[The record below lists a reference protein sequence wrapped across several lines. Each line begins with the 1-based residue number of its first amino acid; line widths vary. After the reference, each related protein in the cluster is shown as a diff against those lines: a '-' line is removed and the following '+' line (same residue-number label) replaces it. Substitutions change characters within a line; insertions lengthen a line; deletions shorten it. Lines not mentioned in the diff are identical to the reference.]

1 MVETSIKSPAPPDA
15 EPAVL
20 PAERD
25 ARAASIVRARA
36 QAAAGETVDG
46 EAVYEWLESWG
57 TANELPP
64 PSPAPSRS

>member
-1 MVETSIKSPAPPDA
+1 MKAPSPPDV
-15 EPAVL
+15 EPAIS

-25 ARAASIVRARA
+25 AREARAASIVRARA

-64 PSPAPSRS
+64 PKPGSSRS